1 MNLLRMKMNQK
12 DTLAPPVRFH
22 SGSLRYDIARTY
34 LNIMK
39 SQTGHNPEVFIQEFT
54 TMPINY
60 EMLGDRIRLRE
71 LSQEQLAEAAN
82 LTRESINRIEKGSL
96 KAKLD
101 TITVI
106 ANILNVPI
114 DYLIGNDE
122 TLSKD
127 AETEILK
134 LLLDCNRL
142 EKQILIETLRSLKK
156 ILYSAGI

>member
-1 MNLLRMKMNQK
+1 M
-12 DTLAPPVRFH
+12 
-22 SGSLRYDIARTY
+22 S
-34 LNIMK
+34 
-39 SQTGHNPEVFIQEFT
+39 
-54 TMPINY
+54 INY
-60 EMLGDRIRLRE
+60 EMLGDRIRLVRTSRE

-82 LTRESINRIEKGSL
+82 LTCESINRIEKGSL